1 MICCLMSSLPVFTN
15 LCKLPFTIDEES
27 SDDLKK
33 LLAKKDGVE
42 KDATNRGSGSKDVEI
57 ESGKNK
63 AGEKMKEIKDKN
75 DASSNDEPESPPM
88 VSDFEEEDGASSA
101 DLDEDIF
108 QGAFAVKDR
117 ADPGSGSSA
126 KKDRFDNLPAK
137 AAKILENFEP
147 EVLHSIPEAVSES

>member
-1 MICCLMSSLPVFTN
+1 M
-15 LCKLPFTIDEES
+15 
-27 SDDLKK
+27 
-33 LLAKKDGVE
+33 E
-42 KDATNRGSGSKDVEI
+42 KDATNRGSSSKDVDF

-63 AGEKMKEIKDKN
+63 AGEKMKEIKHTD

-108 QGAFAVKDR
+108 QGAFAIKDR

-137 AAKILENFEP
+137 RQRSWRTSSPRFSTVFPKLSPSLQLSDTNLA
-147 EVLHSIPEAVSES
+147 